1 MIHLNLRLIVFSF
14 FLIQIFEIRAG
25 VIDTL
30 YYDKNWKGVESA
42 FDAEYIRIISIPDD
56 TRMPKSFKDYYS
68 SGELQCKGY
77 FISID
82 KYDDDNSVF
91 DGEIE
96 SYYKSGSLMSKVVF
110 KDGVKIGSSFQY
122 SENGSLRVQYIYE
135 NGKSLDYYVLYS
147 GDDCYG
153 KYDIRTSR
161 PIISPPQPSDIKQNT
176 YGSLK
181 FSTYLINGIKL
192 SCSEEDV
199 KDYGKYHR
207 FHFVITN
214 MTNTP
219 LDISLKDI
227 SVYSIKKNKQ
237 LSLKIYNVE
246 EYLKKIDNKTKLAKW
261 YHNTNERMNAQQAG
275 NITVNVKEDS
285 YYNST
290 TNTNANASA
299 YGSTGTSAYGY
310 GTSTSTTYG
319 NTNTTKQVTIR
330 DEAAAYE
337 AQQRATQNINDY
349 NENLENQ
356 KKVRA
361 NSYLKEGILNKFETA
376 SGYINVDKSD
386 GETLNLYIVL
396 DNIKYP
402 FSFSVSDH

>member
-1 MIHLNLRLIVFSF
+1 
-14 FLIQIFEIRAG
+14 
-25 VIDTL
+25 
-30 YYDKNWKGVESA
+30 
-42 FDAEYIRIISIPDD
+42 
-56 TRMPKSFKDYYS
+56 
-68 SGELQCKGY
+68 
-77 FISID
+77 
-82 KYDDDNSVF
+82 
-91 DGEIE
+91 
-96 SYYKSGSLMSKVVF
+96 MSKVVF

>member
-1 MIHLNLRLIVFSF
+1 MKHLNLRLFLLSF
-14 FLIQIFEIRAG
+14 FTILISDIRAS
-25 VIDTL
+25 VMDTL

-42 FDAEYIRIISIPDD
+42 FDAEYLRIISIPNDAK
-56 TRMPKSFKDYYS
+56 MPKSFKDFYS
-68 SGELQCKGY
+68 SGELQSKGY

-82 KYDDDNSVF
+82 KYDDSNSVF
-91 DGEIE
+91 DGEVE
-96 SYYKSGSLMSKVVF
+96 SYYKSGSLKSKVVF

-122 SENGSLRVQYIYE
+122 SEDGSLKIQYLYE
-135 NGKSLDYYVLYS
+135 NGKSLDYYVLYR

-153 KYDIRTSR
+153 KFDIRTSR
-161 PIISPPQPSDIKQNT
+161 PIFSTPQPSDIKLNT
-176 YGSLK
+176 YGNLN

-219 LDISLKDI
+219 LEISLKDI
-227 SVYSIKKNKQ
+227 AIFSVKKNKEVP
-237 LSLKIYNVE
+237 LKIYSVE
-246 EYLKKIDNKTKLAKW
+246 DYLKKINNKTKLAKW

-275 NITVNVKEDS
+275 NITVNVKEDN
-285 YYNST
+285 YYNGT
-290 TNTNANASA
+290 TNTNANAIA
-299 YGSTGTSAYGY
+299 YGSNGSSAYGY

-319 NTNTTKQVTIR
+319 NSNTTKQVTIR

-361 NSYLKEGILNKFETA
+361 NSYLKEGTLKNLETI
-376 SGYINVDKSD
+376 SGYI
-386 GETLNLYIVL
+386 
-396 DNIKYP
+396 
-402 FSFSVSDH
+402 VSHQ